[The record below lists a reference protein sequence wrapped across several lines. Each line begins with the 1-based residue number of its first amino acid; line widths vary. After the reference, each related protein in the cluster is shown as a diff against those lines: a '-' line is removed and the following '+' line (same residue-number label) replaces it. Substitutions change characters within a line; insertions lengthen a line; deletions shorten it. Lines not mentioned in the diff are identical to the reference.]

1 MTRMSA
7 RPAAKKRHF
16 AAHVHNLGCTPHADC
31 EALVHRLSY
40 DALSRGDGRI
50 VLLLAEHPPLVTIG
64 RGGLRGDI
72 KLAGSELAVRGLAV
86 RYVARGG
93 GAVLHG
99 PGQLAIYPIVPL
111 AWHRWS
117 VGEFLRRLQGALRE
131 TLASLQIEPREMPS
145 SLHLWGEH
153 GPVALVGA
161 SVRRGVTGY
170 GAILS
175 LDADQEASRL
185 VLAAGGRPLS
195 SVLSERPGPVRM
207 ERVQDLLVNHLAR
220 AFGCEDHSLHSGHP
234 LLVCPT
240 IGGPAPLLHP
250 RESAA

>member
-1 MTRMSA
+1 MTRMSV
-7 RPAAKKRHF
+7 RPAARKRRF
-16 AAHVHNLGCTPHADC
+16 AAHVHALGITPLADC
-31 EALVHRLSY
+31 EALVQRLSY
-40 DALSRGDGRI
+40 DALSRGDGRM

-72 KLAGSELAVRGLAV
+72 QLTGPDLAARGLAV
-86 RYVARGG
+86 RYVVRGG

-117 VGEFLRRLQGALRE
+117 VGDFLRRLQGTLRE
-131 TLASLQIEPREMPS
+131 TLAGLQIESRRMPGA
-145 SLHLWGEH
+145 LHLWGEH
-153 GPVALVGA
+153 GPVALLGT
-161 SVRRGVTGY
+161 SIRRGVTGY

-175 LDADQEASRL
+175 VRIDQEESRL

-195 SVLSERPGPVRM
+195 SVLSERPGTVRM
-207 ERVQDLLVNHLAR
+207 EQVQTLFIDHLAR

-234 LLVCPT
+234 LLVGPT
-240 IGGPAPLLHP
+240 NRSEARLVHP

>member
-7 RPAAKKRHF
+7 RPAARKRHF
-16 AAHVHNLGCTPHADC
+16 AAHIHSLGTTPLADC

-72 KLAGSELAVRGLAV
+72 KLTGPELAARGLAV

-93 GAVLHG
+93 GAVLHS
-99 PGQLAIYPIVPL
+99 PGQLAMYPIVPL

-117 VGEFLRRLQGALRE
+117 VGEFLRRLQDALRE
-131 TLASLQIEPREMPS
+131 TLVDLQIEPREVPG

-153 GPVALVGA
+153 GPVALLGA

-175 LDADQEASRL
+175 IDCDQEANRL
-185 VLAAGGRPLS
+185 VLATDGRSLS

-207 ERVQDLLVNHLAR
+207 DRVQSLLVNHLAR

-234 LLVCPT
+234 LLVRPT
-240 IGGPAPLLHP
+240 SGGQAPLVHP

>member
-7 RPAAKKRHF
+7 RHSKKRHF

-40 DALSRGDGRI
+40 DAISRGDGR
-50 VLLLAEHPPLVTIG
+50 VVFLLAEHLPLVTIG

-72 KLAGSELAVRGLAV
+72 KLTGPELAARGLAV

-93 GAVLHG
+93 GAFLHS

-111 AWHRWS
+111 DWHRWS
-117 VGEFLRRLQGALRE
+117 VGEFLRRLQDALRS
-131 TLASLQIEPREMPS
+131 TLVDLQIEPRALS
-145 SLHLWGEH
+145 GSLHLWGEH
-153 GPVALVGA
+153 GPVALLGA

-170 GAILS
+170 GAL
-175 LDADQEASRL
+175 LNVRVDQEENRL
-185 VLAAGGRPLS
+185 VLAAGDRPLS

-207 ERVQDLLVNHLAR
+207 ERVQDLLINHLAR
-220 AFGCEDHSLHSGHP
+220 SFACEDYSLHTGHP
-234 LLVCPT
+234 LLVSST
-240 IGGPAPLLHP
+240 IGSDAPLIYP

>member
-1 MTRMSA
+1 MSA
-7 RPAAKKRHF
+7 RPAARKRLF
-16 AAHVHNLGCTPHADC
+16 AVHVHLLGCTPLADC

-64 RGGLRGDI
+64 RGGFRGDI
-72 KLAGSELAVRGLAV
+72 KLTGPELATRGLAI

-99 PGQLAIYPIVPL
+99 PGQLTIYPIVPL

-117 VGEFLRRLQGALRE
+117 IGEFLRRLQGALRE
-131 TLASLQIEPREMPS
+131 TLVDLRIEPREIPG
-145 SLHLWGEH
+145 SLHLWGEQ
-153 GPVALVGA
+153 GPVALLGA

-175 LDADQEASRL
+175 FRVDQEENRL

-207 ERVQDLLVNHLAR
+207 DQVETLLINRLAR
-220 AFGCEDHSLHSGHP
+220 AFGCEDHSLHTGHP
-234 LLVCPT
+234 LLVCST
-240 IGGPAPLLHP
+240 IGGQAPLVHP